1 MKKEIKTDSGIY
13 EYIPIM
19 LYYGRKLIDVNVSKQ
34 NLLDFKQLLDSNRVP
49 FGIIHGTLLGAVREQ
64 DFIAYDDDVDTFI
77 LDENRGK
84 LLSLLFEFRKIGF
97 EVARYEGD
105 VLSIIRNDDYIDLYI
120 FRKNF
125 FGNRVCNADS
135 LNSKYLESFDSIDF
149 LGAKFNTPKNYI
161 SFLEKAYGK
170 DWRVPKKNNPAKVK
184 GGLAKMTKFAKR
196 LLPAILIK
204 LLQRIN
210 KRTLKIR

>member
-1 MKKEIKTDSGIY
+1 MKKEIKTSSGIY
-13 EYIPIM
+13 EYTPIM
-19 LYYGRKLIDVNVSKQ
+19 LYYGRKLIDVNVAKQ
-34 NLLDFKQLLDSNRVP
+34 NLLDFKQLLDLNRVP

-64 DFIAYDDDVDTFI
+64 NFIAYDDDVDTFI

-125 FGNRVCNADS
+125 LGNRVCNGDS
-135 LNSKYLESFDSIDF
+135 LSPKYLESFESIDF

-170 DWRVPKKNNPAKVK
+170 DWRIPKKNTPAEVK
-184 GGLAKMTKFAKR
+184 GGLAKFVKLAKR
-196 LLPAILIK
+196 LLPSKIIN
-204 LLQRIN
+204 LLQQIN
-210 KRTLKIR
+210 KWTLKIR